1 MNEANDEKIK
11 DPNENFILNVKKS
24 NTFVSCFNMN
34 HTYSNLICGDKENK
48 ICFSFSPRAGCSI
61 SFKCYLDFVHLLE
74 DGNKHSPNWIHTY
87 RSGIFNCYTNYMFIN
102 QLIEEKY
109 TFIKFIM
116 NPYIRAVSIFRAQS
130 SHNLSFREYL
140 KQLVDDKIDYF
151 NDNDKYHLQKQ
162 YIEGEELIITK
173 YIRINENET
182 YNIKLKDGRDYIID
196 PNKYSAP
203 HHSVK
208 TNNTE
213 FCGDIP
219 KDTINQNLPKSY
231 KYFYDE
237 EIKSLVDTFYKD
249 DVEKYNF
256 SFDNF

>member
-1 MNEANDEKIK
+1 LVLDIGSNDGIALLPFKEK
-11 DPNENFILNVKKS
+11 
-24 NTFVSCFNMN
+24 
-34 HTYSNLICGDKENK
+34 G
-48 ICFSFSPRAGCSI
+48 
-61 SFKCYLDFVHLLE
+61 
-74 DGNKHSPNWIHTY
+74 
-87 RSGIFNCYTNYMFIN
+87 
-102 QLIEEKY
+102 
-109 TFIKFIM
+109 
-116 NPYIRAVSIFRAQS
+116 IRAIGVEPANNIAYIANKNGFKTV
-130 SHNLSFREYL
+130 N
-140 KQLVDDKIDYF
+140 DYF